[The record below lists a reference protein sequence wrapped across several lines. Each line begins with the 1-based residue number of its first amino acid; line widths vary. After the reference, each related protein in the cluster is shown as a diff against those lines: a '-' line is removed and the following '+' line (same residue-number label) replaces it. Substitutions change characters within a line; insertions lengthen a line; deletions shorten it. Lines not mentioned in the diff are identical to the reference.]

1 MDIAESQDYVVINY
15 IGRFKESNEIFDS
28 SDESGPF
35 EFEIGS
41 DNVIDAIN
49 SGIIGMKVGDKK
61 TINVNPQDGY
71 GEYQQELI
79 LDVPTEKLPEDSEVG
94 DILDEAV
101 TRMQWSVV
109 EIGETKSVINGNH
122 PLAGKD
128 LIFELELVDLEK
140 KSEGDEEE

>member
-1 MDIAESQDYVVINY
+1 MDIAESQDYVTINY
-15 IGRFKESNEIFDS
+15 IGRFKENNEIFDS

-49 SGIIGMKVGDKK
+49 SAIIGMKVGDKK
-61 TINVNPQDGY
+61 TIDVTPQDGY

-79 LDVPTEKLPEDSEVG
+79 LDIPTEKLPEDSEVG
-94 DILDEAV
+94 DVLDEAV
-101 TRMQWSVV
+101 TKMQWSIV

-128 LIFELELVDLEK
+128 LIFELELVELEK
-140 KSEGDEEE
+140 KSQGDEEE

>member
-1 MDIAESQDYVVINY
+1 MDIAESQDYVTINY
-15 IGRFKESNEIFDS
+15 IGRFKENNEIFDS

-49 SGIIGMKVGDKK
+49 SAIIGMKVGDKK
-61 TINVNPQDGY
+61 TIDVTPQDGY

-79 LDVPTEKLPEDSEVG
+79 LDIPTEKLPEDSEVG
-94 DILDEAV
+94 DVLDEAV
-101 TRMQWSVV
+101 TKMQWSIV

-128 LIFELELVDLEK
+128 LIFELELVELEK
-140 KSEGDEEE
+140 KSKGDEEE